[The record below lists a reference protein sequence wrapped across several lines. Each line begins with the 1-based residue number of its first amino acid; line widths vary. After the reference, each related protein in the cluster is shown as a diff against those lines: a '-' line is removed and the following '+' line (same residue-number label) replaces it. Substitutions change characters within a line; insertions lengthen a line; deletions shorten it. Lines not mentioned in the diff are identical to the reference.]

1 MRFWERMKRMK
12 YEDFLKGKLKSRPKS
27 GFDMQEKHE
36 NLFEWQRYV
45 TDWACKTGSAA
56 LFEDCGLGKTAQ
68 QLAWAQET
76 AQKTGRPTLILAPL
90 AVSRQT
96 VREGEKFG
104 VPVTLA
110 EMDADIA
117 PGVNITNYEKLD
129 KFDTSKFGA
138 VVLDESSILK
148 SYMGKTKRQIIG
160 AFRDTPFK
168 LACTA
173 TPAPNDLMELLNHA
187 EFLGIMRSSEALSCW
202 FVADQRNSGHYR
214 LKGHAEHDFWRW
226 VASWAVCIS
235 SPKDI
240 GFDDTGYVLPELHEK
255 NEVVQTEQSL
265 LALTEKLD
273 LSVKGFHAAK
283 KKSLAERVQR
293 CAEIVVGS
301 DEQFVVWCF
310 QNEEA
315 DELKKAIPGAVEIRG
330 SDKADA
336 KERAA
341 VDFIDG
347 KYRVLISKPSIFGF
361 GLNFQNCRNAV
372 FCGLDYSY
380 ESYYQAVRRF
390 YRFGQDKEVNVW
402 RVIGEGEKE
411 ILDAIERKAQ
421 QKKEMTVSMAQAMR
435 EFQTEAVRGREFV
448 LDLKKDEFKFPAWI
462 KEAV

>member
-1 MRFWERMKRMK
+1 
-12 YEDFLKGKLKSRPKS
+12 
-27 GFDMQEKHE
+27 
-36 NLFEWQRYV
+36 
-45 TDWACKTGSAA
+45 
-56 LFEDCGLGKTAQ
+56 
-68 QLAWAQET
+68 
-76 AQKTGRPTLILAPL
+76 
-90 AVSRQT
+90 
-96 VREGEKFG
+96 
-104 VPVTLA
+104 
-110 EMDADIA
+110 
-117 PGVNITNYEKLD
+117 
-129 KFDTSKFGA
+129 
-138 VVLDESSILK
+138 
-148 SYMGKTKRQIIG
+148 
-160 AFRDTPFK
+160 
-168 LACTA
+168 
-173 TPAPNDLMELLNHA
+173 MELLNHA

-240 GFDDTGYVLPELHEK
+240 GFDDTGYVLPELREK

-293 CAEIVVGS
+293 CAEIVGGS

-421 QKKEMTVSMAQAMR
+421 QKQEMTVSMAQAMR
-435 EFQTEAVRGREFV
+435 EYQTEAVRGREFV